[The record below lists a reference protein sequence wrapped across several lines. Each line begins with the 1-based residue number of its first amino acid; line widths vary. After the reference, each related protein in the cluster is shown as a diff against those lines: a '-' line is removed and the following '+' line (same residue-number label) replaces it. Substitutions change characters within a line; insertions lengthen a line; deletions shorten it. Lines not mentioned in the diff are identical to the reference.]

1 MSIIGSLFGA
11 PSAPP
16 QSPPPPPPPSQE
28 EEAQGTNNQN
38 QTNQSQS
45 SSETT
50 TDNGTNQTQE
60 SSNTSTNTSSTSS
73 NGVSGQT
80 GGSAE
85 NGSNSVPVS
94 DSVTQF
100 AQTSNTPSASELAFS
115 LPAELGTE
123 GIELSDAELRA
134 IATNPSGG
142 FGTGSDNIL
151 SLFEPIDT
159 ADLAQAITVEPEQ
172 EPEGF
177 TDVVKNFYAVSN
189 PDNEIETIL
198 KEFV

>member
-1 MSIIGSLFGA
+1 MSIIGSLFGV

-16 QSPPPPPPPSQE
+16 QSPPPPPPSQE
-28 EEAQGTNNQN
+28 EETQGTNNQN

-50 TDNGTNQTQE
+50 TDNSTNQSQE
-60 SSNTSTNTSSTSS
+60 SSTTSTNTSS
-73 NGVSGQT
+73 NDASGQT
-80 GGSAE
+80 GGNTE

-100 AQTSNTPSASELAFS
+100 SQTSNTPSASELAFS

-142 FGTGSDNIL
+142 YGTGSDNIL
-151 SLFEPIDT
+151 SLFEPIDS